1 MNLEFILKKEKR
13 MLQMKFNLFSD
24 EVDSKSLGCTSN
36 TDLRSW
42 WLALPWSNAFWPGL
56 TPFGP
61 PMWQAE
67 ADTELT
73 LSASPTTAVGQ
84 KALALAKRR
93 YSTVLTLQFFSTS
106 YIGVYGILYGDSVNR
121 FGNQTFTWTFNL
133 HLLLMN
139 IMSKCQE

>member
-1 MNLEFILKKEKR
+1 MIFFVKYIELSFKLHLLISKNL
-13 MLQMKFNLFSD
+13 
-24 EVDSKSLGCTSN
+24 V
-36 TDLRSW
+36 
-42 WLALPWSNAFWPGL
+42 PWSNAFWPGL

-93 YSTVLTLQFFSTS
+93 YSTVPCLESVRLHNTLPTFDLFP
-106 YIGVYGILYGDSVNR
+106 ISVPP
-121 FGNQTFTWTFNL
+121 FE
-133 HLLLMN
+133 M
-139 IMSKCQE
+139 EV

>member
-1 MNLEFILKKEKR
+1 MYSFTF
-13 MLQMKFNLFSD
+13 MLGLVNSVQT
-24 EVDSKSLGCTSN
+24 V
-36 TDLRSW
+36 
-42 WLALPWSNAFWPGL
+42 PWSNAFWPGL

-93 YSTVLTLQFFSTS
+93 YSTVLRRVNL
-106 YIGVYGILYGDSVNR
+106 GDLWR
-121 FGNQTFTWTFNL
+121 AGN
-133 HLLLMN
+133 
-139 IMSKCQE
+139 SGR

>member
-1 MNLEFILKKEKR
+1 MGGPKGVSPGQKPLLHGIEGLCVKGVQNQRLAYKL
-13 MLQMKFNLFSD
+13 
-24 EVDSKSLGCTSN
+24 VDRYYRGV
-36 TDLRSW
+36 
-42 WLALPWSNAFWPGL
+42 

-93 YSTVLTLQFFSTS
+93 YSPWN
-106 YIGVYGILYGDSVNR
+106 D
-121 FGNQTFTWTFNL
+121 
-133 HLLLMN
+133 
-139 IMSKCQE
+139 